1 MATGLPTFAPIIQAT
16 VIFPYAQPDQQAGL
30 RYYYIEG
37 VLVLVGTFLYTVGHD
52 SSFLEKQPG
61 TEWLTNAQSRIPE
74 SWRPVTF
81 DIWGASH
88 QVFHIF
94 VVMLA
99 AFHLYGILSVFKWKE
114 LRESTLPARFRER
127 ALDSRGVQ
135 VCSPLSSRV

>member
-1 MATGLPTFAPIIQAT
+1 MATGLPTFAPIIQAA

-88 QVFHIF
+88 QVFHISLIRDF
-94 VVMLA
+94 VCIQMEGTTRIHVA
-99 AFHLYGILSVFKWKE
+99 RPVSG
-114 LRESTLPARFRER
+114 ESA
-127 ALDSRGVQ
+127 
-135 VCSPLSSRV
+135 